1 MESIDSNSLYLDE
14 VLPRIVIRIKKD
26 VHGNVKQA
34 LGLRGKKLYHFIDN
48 IDRDGGLPAFYRR
61 FPGVHKT
68 IVAIR
73 TGQPSPEHQK
83 EYVRL
88 WGQIN
93 RAYHKKI
100 EFEESTN

>member
-1 MESIDSNSLYLDE
+1 MENIDSNSLYLDE
-14 VLPRIVIRIKKD
+14 VLPRIVIRIKKE

-34 LGLRGKKLYHFIDN
+34 LSLRGKKLYDFIDR
-48 IDRDGGLPAFYRR
+48 IDRDGGLPSFYRR

-68 IVAIR
+68 VLDIR
-73 TGQPSPEHQK
+73 TGQPSSAQQK
-83 EYVRL
+83 EYARL

-100 EFEESTN
+100 EFEKSTN

>member
-14 VLPRIVIRIKKD
+14 VLPRKVLRIKKE

-34 LGLRGKKLYHFIDN
+34 LSLRGKKLYHFIDN
-48 IDRDGGLPAFYRR
+48 IDRDGGLPSFYKR

-68 IVAIR
+68 IEAIR
-73 TGQPSPEHQK
+73 TGQPSPAQQK
-83 EYVRL
+83 EYARL

-100 EFEESTN
+100 EFEESTS

>member
-14 VLPRIVIRIKKD
+14 VLPRKVVHIKKE

-34 LGLRGKKLYHFIDN
+34 LSLRGKKLYHFIDR
-48 IDRDGGLPAFYRR
+48 IDRDGGLPSFYRR

-68 IVAIR
+68 VLAIR
-73 TGQPSPEHQK
+73 TGQPSPAQQK